1 MIRKLSGERPVFVLD
16 TDSTTYAFSVME
28 TGQLEHLY
36 YGAKITVEKPEDL
49 VALTEKRAFQQGN
62 SIAYDQEHLS
72 FTLEDVCLEMSGYGK
87 GDIRE
92 PFIEIIAAD
101 GSATTDFVYASD
113 EIKKGKEALKDLPSS
128 HDDTGSVE
136 GLHVTLKDNNHG
148 YELVLSYYVFEKENV
163 ITKTARFVNA
173 TAERV
178 ILTRLMSN
186 QLDLNE
192 AGLTISCFR
201 GAWIKEMQMTDT
213 VLKAGKF
220 VNSSFTGSSSN
231 RANPFIMVSR
241 PGTTEYQGDCFGFN
255 LVYSGNHYEAAE
267 VNAYDKTRIVSGIN
281 PTQFRFIINP
291 GEEFQAPEAV
301 LTFSGEGHNGMSQ
314 NMHTFVNEHI
324 VAGEWSKKARPVLLN
339 SWEANYFDINEGKLV
354 ALAKK
359 GKEAGVEL
367 FVMDDGWFGQ
377 RSDDKRALGDWYV
390 NTKKLPHGVKGLAE
404 RINAIGLDFGIWIEP
419 EMVNVDS
426 DLYRN
431 HPEWS
436 IEIPGKRH
444 SEGRNQ
450 RILDFA
456 NPQVVDHM
464 IESMKNVISSGNIAY
479 VKWDMNR
486 IFSDV
491 YSQSLDAEHQGEV
504 FHRYILGFY
513 RLARTLTEAFPK
525 VLFEGCA
532 SGGNRFDLGALCYFP
547 QIWASDDTD
556 AVARLAIQNGYS
568 YGYPMSTVSAHVSN
582 VPNHQTLRKTKI
594 DTRFAVAAFGVLGYE
609 CNLSDMKKED
619 LSAIKEQ
626 ITLYKRFRE
635 TMQYGAFYR
644 KRYDNVVE
652 WSVVSKDQK
661 QAVCMVFQKQ
671 VHPNSQFLS
680 VHPVGL
686 DPKKKYRFYGRES
699 VLDIRTFG
707 DLINAAVPI
716 HVKQG
721 SLLHNVISKF
731 VQPKG
736 DNEDY
741 TAYGDALMNGGI
753 GLKPAFSSTGFDMDG
768 SVRVMGDFEA
778 RMYFME
784 EV

>member
-301 LTFSGEGHNGMSQ
+301 LTFSREGHNGMSQ
-314 NMHTFVNEHI
+314 NMHAFVNEHI

-404 RINAIGLDFGIWIEP
+404 KINAIGLDFGIWIEP

-699 VLDIRTFG
+699 ALDIRTFG

>member
-16 TDSTTYAFSVME
+16 TDGTTYAFSVME

-113 EIKKGKEALKDLPSS
+113 EIKKGKEALKELPSS
-128 HDDTGSVE
+128 HDDTGMVE

-314 NMHTFVNEHI
+314 NMHAFVNEHI

-404 RINAIGLDFGIWIEP
+404 KINAIGLDFGIWIEP

-436 IEIPGKRH
+436 IEIPGKHH

-556 AVARLAIQNGYS
+556 AVARLSIQNGYS

-753 GLKPAFSSTGFDMDG
+753 GLKPAFASTVFDMDG